1 MGKKE
6 LKSDGR
12 GDAAREVEVSV
23 VLPCLNEADTL
34 ETSLRKA
41 WTALDAA
48 NISGE
53 VIVADNGSTDG
64 SKEIALG
71 NNARLVEVPDK
82 GYGHALMGG
91 IEAARGRY
99 VIMGDADDSYD
110 FLEIPKFV
118 EELRKGNDLVMGCR
132 MPSGGGRVMPNAM
145 PFLHRWFGNPAFS
158 WMCRLWFDSKLHDVH
173 CGMRGFTKDFYL
185 KLDQKCTGME
195 FATEMTI
202 KASMYG
208 FKVDEIPITL
218 YPDGRVS
225 GAPHL
230 KTFRDGWRHL
240 RLYLMYS
247 PRWLFLYPGILLI
260 LMGIAVALCGMFGV
274 TIERAGGNNITFG
287 VHTVVFGC
295 LAVLCG
301 YQSVLFAVFT
311 KVFAITEGLF
321 PEDHRLTR
329 FAEIINLEK
338 ALVVAV
344 AVLVFGLSLL
354 VWATLEW
361 RSSDFGPLDAGR
373 VMRLVV
379 PGATIVAVAFQTIFS
394 SFFISI
400 LGMKRR

>member
-1 MGKKE
+1 MGKE
-6 LKSDGR
+6 MKSSLTGEALERDI
-12 GDAAREVEVSV
+12 EVSIV
-23 VLPCLNEADTL
+23 MPCLNEADTL
-34 ETSLRKA
+34 ETCLKKA
-41 WTALDAA
+41 FAALDRA

-53 VIVADNGSTDG
+53 VVVADNGSTDG
-64 SKEIALG
+64 SKEITLR
-71 NNARLVEVPDK
+71 NNARLVEIADK

-91 IEAARGRY
+91 IESAYGRY

-110 FLEIPKFV
+110 FEEIPRFV
-118 EELRKGNDLVMGCR
+118 EKLREGNDLVMGCR
-132 MPSGGGRVMPNAM
+132 LPSGGGRVMPNAM
-145 PFLHRWFGNPAFS
+145 PFLHRWLGNPAFS
-158 WMCRLWFDSKLHDVH
+158 WMCRLWFNSKLHDVH
-173 CGMRGFTKDFYL
+173 CGLRGFTKDFYR

-218 YPDGRVS
+218 YPDGRI
-225 GAPHL
+225 GKAPHL

-247 PRWLFLYPGILLI
+247 PRWLFLYPGFALVLIGIL
-260 LMGIAVALCGMFGV
+260 VAMLGLFGV
-274 TIERAGGNNITFG
+274 TIDRTNANDITFG
-287 VHTVVFGC
+287 VHTVVFGS

-329 FAEIINLEK
+329 FAEVINLEK
-338 ALVVAV
+338 ALLVAV
-344 AVLVFGLSLL
+344 AVLLFGLGLL

-361 RSSDFGPLDAGR
+361 RASNFGPLDAGR
-373 VMRLVV
+373 TMKLVI

-394 SFFISI
+394 SFFVSI
-400 LGMKRR
+400 LGMKRK